1 MPVKNP
7 YGSLRD
13 MVASFEDDFTKFFEK
28 GNNAAGTR
36 VRKYM
41 KELRDKAQEIRLN
54 VQSIKNDG
62 GAAAPAKK
70 PAVKKAPPKKKA

>member
-13 MVASFEDDFTKFFEK
+13 MVASWEDDFSKFYDK

-41 KELRDKAQEIRLN
+41 KELRDKAQEVRLG

-62 GAAAPAKK
+62 ADKK
-70 PAVKKAPPKKKA
+70 PATAAKKAPPKKKA

>member
-1 MPVKNP
+1 MPAKNP

-54 VQSIKNDG
+54 VQSIKNNDG
-62 GAAAPAKK
+62 AAPAKK
-70 PAVKKAPPKKKA
+70 PAAKKAPPKKKA

>member
-13 MVASFEDDFTKFFEK
+13 MVASWEDDFSKFYDK

-41 KELRDKAQEIRLN
+41 KELRDKAQEVRLG
-54 VQSIKNDG
+54 VQNIKNDG
-62 GAAAPAKK
+62 AEKK
-70 PAVKKAPPKKKA
+70 PATAVKKAPPKKKA